1 MLNPSSFWASC
12 IQVLSRNMGFL
23 IRNLFFAN
31 KKAETHF
38 KQMIEV
44 GKGIG
49 ATGLMSQT
57 YFDLGQLYEPKAE
70 LGRPGN
76 ASRRLSNFLIE
87 QGMANLNPAFVGKLK
102 AISVNRLRFNVN

>member
-1 MLNPSSFWASC
+1 MLNPSSFWASR

-23 IRNLFFAN
+23 IRNLFFAK

-38 KQMIEV
+38 KQVIEV
-44 GKGIG
+44 GKRIG

>member
-1 MLNPSSFWASC
+1 MLDLSSFWASC
-12 IQVLSRNMGFL
+12 IQVLSRNMSFL
-23 IRNLFFAN
+23 IRNLFFAS

-38 KQMIEV
+38 KKVIEV

-57 YFDLGQLYEPKAE
+57 YFDLGQLYEAKAE

-76 ASRRLSNFLIE
+76 ASRRQSNFLND
-87 QGMANLNPAFVGKLK
+87 ARRK
-102 AISVNRLRFNVN
+102 AT